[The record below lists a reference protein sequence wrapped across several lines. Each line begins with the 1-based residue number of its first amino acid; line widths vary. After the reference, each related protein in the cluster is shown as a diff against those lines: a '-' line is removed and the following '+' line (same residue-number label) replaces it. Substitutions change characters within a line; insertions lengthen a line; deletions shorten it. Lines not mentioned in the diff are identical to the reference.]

1 MNLSY
6 ADEKF
11 EIHRFRRKLLNILI
25 GLVFATAMIAT
36 GLDVKAAPG
45 GDKQQTQSESAASG
59 GTTDRAAQ
67 TGTEQAHHQLLK
79 ASDVIGSK
87 VRSNDGNNKDAGE
100 VKDMAL
106 DLPSGRIDYVVL
118 SVGGLLKDNKLVAVP
133 PQAIRMTRDGKEMQ
147 LVMSSDKVKQLPTLP
162 EKDWAAALDQQT
174 LNTMYQTAGVQ
185 SPKDWGANTRLV
197 KITDLLGN
205 DVIGQDQNGAKL
217 ADIAIDLIDGYA
229 PYAILAGPG
238 GVAGLKT
245 KLVAVPT
252 PALSMGN
259 SKPNELGRERDKV
272 RLSSTVREVTS
283 GSPALDKDWPKQLD
297 DRSLGG
303 KMYATFGL
311 QPYWTATGNAEPR
324 ALGGTREPSSQEL
337 DRRSGK

>member
-11 EIHRFRRKLLNILI
+11 EARHFRRKLVNFLI
-25 GLVFATAMIAT
+25 GLAFTTAMIAT

-59 GTTDRAAQ
+59 VTTDRAVRKGA
-67 TGTEQAHHQLLK
+67 EQVHHELLK
-79 ASDVIGSK
+79 ASEVIGSK
-87 VRSNDGNNKDAGE
+87 VRSNDGNNNDAGE
-100 VKDMAL
+100 IKDMAL

-133 PQAIRMTRDGKEMQ
+133 PQAIRMTRDGKETLLTMPSAN
-147 LVMSSDKVKQLPTLP
+147 LKQLPTLP

-174 LNTMYQTAGVQ
+174 LSAMYQTAGVAA
-185 SPKDWGANTRLV
+185 PKDWGANTRLV

-217 ADIAIDLIDGYA
+217 TDIAIDLVDGHA

-238 GVAGLKT
+238 GVAGFKT

-259 SKPNELGRERDKV
+259 SKPNELGKERDKV
-272 RLSSTVREVTS
+272 RLSSTVRGVTA

-311 QPYWTATGNAEPR
+311 QPYWTATGNTEPR

-337 DRRSGK
+337 DRRSDK

>member
-6 ADEKF
+6 TDEKF
-11 EIHRFRRKLLNILI
+11 EIHHFRRKLLNILI
-25 GLVFATAMIAT
+25 GLIFATAMIAT

-45 GDKQQTQSESAASG
+45 GDKQQTQSESAASS
-59 GTTDRAAQ
+59 GTTRAAQ
-67 TGTEQAHHQLLK
+67 KGADQAHHQLLK
-79 ASDVIGSK
+79 ASEVIGSK
-87 VRSNDGNNKDAGE
+87 VRSNDGNNKDGGE
-100 VKDMAL
+100 IKDMAL

-118 SVGGLLKDNKLVAVP
+118 SVGGLLEDNKLVAVP
-133 PQAIRMTRDGKEMQ
+133 PQAIRMTRDGKEM
-147 LVMSSDKVKQLPTLP
+147 LLTMASPNLKQLPTLP
-162 EKDWAAALDQQT
+162 EKDWPAALDQQT
-174 LNTMYQTAGVQ
+174 LNAMYQTAGVPA
-185 SPKDWGANTRLV
+185 PKDWGANTRLV

-217 ADIAIDLIDGYA
+217 ADIAIDLVDGHA

-238 GVAGLKT
+238 GVAALKT

-259 SKPNELGRERDKV
+259 SKPNELGKERDKV

-303 KMYATFGL
+303 KLYTTFGL

-324 ALGGTREPSSQEL
+324 ALGGTRDPSSQEL
-337 DRRSGK
+337 DRRSDK